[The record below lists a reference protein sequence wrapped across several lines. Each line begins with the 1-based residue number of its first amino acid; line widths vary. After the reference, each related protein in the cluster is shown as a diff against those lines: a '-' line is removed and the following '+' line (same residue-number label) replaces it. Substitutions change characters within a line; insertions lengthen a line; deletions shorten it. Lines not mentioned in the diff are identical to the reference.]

1 MKNIN
6 QLIFICLA
14 FVFLSSCAAVQE
26 GLSSNKK
33 TGSDAFL
40 VEKKAPLVMPPN
52 YDELPI
58 PKPENQQNEEKTDNI
73 KQLISNDND
82 STNKSISSGNND
94 SLEENILEKIKN

>member
-26 GLSSNKK
+26 GFSSNKK